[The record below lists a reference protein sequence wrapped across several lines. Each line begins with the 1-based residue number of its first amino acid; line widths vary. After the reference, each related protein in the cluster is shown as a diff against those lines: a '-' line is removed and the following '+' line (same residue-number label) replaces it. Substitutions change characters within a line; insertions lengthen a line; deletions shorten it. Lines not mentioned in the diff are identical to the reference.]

1 MSLLSLI
8 HVWPEIQSLDSHRH
22 KTGKIRPR
30 GLKVCVCFKSN
41 SLPWFDF
48 IVQTQDI
55 RVCVCKYLTT
65 EKRARFW
72 RTAAYS
78 TIQEEI
84 PVRSDTFLPPTVC
97 PTGAAHCNHI
107 CLKKKGTMHII
118 PHPAVQ
124 WDINSSKRRR
134 KEVEG
139 KKGERKKRSS
149 EVLPGGQ

>member
-22 KTGKIRPR
+22 KNGKIRPR
-30 GLKVCVCFKSN
+30 GLKVCVYFKSN

-48 IVQTQDI
+48 S
-55 RVCVCKYLTT
+55 T
-65 EKRARFW
+65 EKRARFG

-84 PVRSDTFLPPTVC
+84 PVHSDTFLPPTVC
-97 PTGAAHCNHI
+97 PTAAAHCTHI
-107 CLKKKGTMHII
+107 CFKKKGTMHVI

-124 WDINSSKRRR
+124 WDINSSKRRW

-139 KKGERKKRSS
+139 KKGERKKRKRNLSS

>member
-1 MSLLSLI
+1 MSSLSLI

-22 KTGKIRPR
+22 KNGKIRPR

-72 RTAAYS
+72 HTAAYS

-97 PTGAAHCNHI
+97 PTGAARCTHI
-107 CLKKKGTMHII
+107 CLKKKREQCTSYHTRLFNGTLIH
-118 PHPAVQ
+118 Q
-124 WDINSSKRRR
+124 RED
-134 KEVEG
+134 G
-139 KKGERKKRSS
+139 KKLKGRKGREKT
-149 EVLPGGQ
+149 